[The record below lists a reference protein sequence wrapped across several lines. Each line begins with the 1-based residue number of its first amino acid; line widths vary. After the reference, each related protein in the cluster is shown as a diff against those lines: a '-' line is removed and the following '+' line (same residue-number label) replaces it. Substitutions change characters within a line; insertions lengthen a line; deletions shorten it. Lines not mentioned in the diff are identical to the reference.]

1 MAGRRALPLG
11 TFVPLDEENLTLTK
25 RWLVRVRPES
35 LNGWLGMASFDRE
48 YDAKREWE
56 QSVLKGMP
64 ATIIDQFKREEN

>member
-25 RWLVRVRPES
+25 RWLVRIRPES
-35 LNGWLGMASFDRE
+35 GIGWLGMASFDRE

-56 QSVLKGMP
+56 HWTLRQRA